1 MTTVVGRKD
10 AGTSMN
16 IMSTLRPILMLVSC
30 GWAAAASLDAQ
41 QAPTAPPPAP
51 PPAEQAPGGPT
62 GRGRGG
68 RGGGTP
74 LDYADNEG
82 WVSLF
87 NGQNLNG
94 WDGDPRYWSVKDEA
108 IVAEPSCEKPTGT
121 IYLVWQGGE
130 VGDFMLKFESKGTG
144 NVNGGIQYRSYLT
157 ADNNVPLK
165 YPGRGGGGTLGRA
178 AGAAAAGDG
187 RLGGTAAAPG
197 GTPTPAAASPPA
209 PGGAGAQAAPGA
221 GAPGSA
227 RGGGRGPQCANPGT
241 PPTASERAK
250 WDMAGPQIDF
260 DANNTFTAMYYE
272 QAGRG
277 IAATPGQI
285 VLAEPGRRTVLS
297 TIADKATLDSWFKK
311 EDFNQFL
318 LVAKGH
324 TLLSYMNGHLISVFI
339 DNDPSYFRASGK
351 IGLEVEST
359 GGYYTKN
366 IWLKRLN

>member
-1 MTTVVGRKD
+1 
-10 AGTSMN
+10 MN
-16 IMSTLRPILMLVSC
+16 IMSTLRPILLLVSC

-178 AGAAAAGDG
+178 
-187 RLGGTAAAPG
+187 
-197 GTPTPAAASPPA
+197 
-209 PGGAGAQAAPGA
+209 GAQAAPGA
-221 GAPGSA
+221 GGPGSG